1 MIKWDRKPKLL
12 GSTILSL
19 VLVLAA
25 GFASAGQTLP
35 PQEIPPFVE
44 GQVLIKVES
53 GVSLPEVAQAVGA
66 RVDRSIGDGTIHVLL
81 MEDLSAT
88 MAAEILMAVPGV
100 VFAEPNW
107 LRQLHEYYPNDD
119 GYDLKWDLNNDGSL
133 CDGTNCATA
142 DADMHW
148 QEAYTLLGSCFD
160 RSATVAVVD
169 TGIDLNHPDL
179 DAKITA
185 NRWDFLDGDADP
197 SDTHGH
203 GTHVAGIALAE
214 TNNGDEATEPAG
226 EGDTAGV
233 GHSSNIEVMPL
244 RVCDQYGCPTS
255 AIVNAIYYAA
265 DNGAKVVNLSLGGKV
280 PSSSEEQAINYAWN
294 QGLVIVCSSGNDG
307 AGKVSYPAAF
317 ANCIAVGST
326 DWHDQLWSDSNRG
339 NDLDVVAPG
348 GDMDHYDDPGGIW
361 STMPT
366 YDVYLTTAYAYDKY
380 YDHLQ
385 GTSMAA
391 PQVSGLAG
399 LLFALGVTD
408 ADEDGNTN
416 DEIRNI
422 IESTV
427 DDLGSSGWDR
437 SYGWGRINVYNA
449 ILAAHGGRPFEDIA
463 ITAMDAPSSVGKG
476 EVVDVSVMVDN
487 VRNVSVT
494 VDLTV
499 TVTDYTDST
508 TVGSQTIS
516 GGLAA
521 CASTTPTFTW
531 DTGGATLGD
540 HMLTA
545 SHDFA
550 DYDTTNNSKS
560 ITVTVSQPTA
570 IGLTSLSAALED
582 RHVLVWPLVL
592 LGLGIGT
599 LVLWARRDRAV

>member
-1 MIKWDRKPKLL
+1 MAKWNRKPKLL
-12 GSTILSL
+12 GLTILSL

-35 PQEIPPFVE
+35 PQQIPPFVE
-44 GQVLIKVES
+44 GQVLLKVES

-81 MEDLSAT
+81 LEDRSAT
-88 MAAEILMAVPGV
+88 VAAEILMAVPGV

-107 LRQLHEYYPNDD
+107 LRQLHEDYPDDD
-119 GYDLKWDLNNDGSL
+119 GYHLKWDLNNDGSL
-133 CDGTNCATA
+133 CDGTDCATT
-142 DADMHW
+142 DADMDW
-148 QEAYTLLGSCFD
+148 QEAYQLLGSCFD
-160 RSATVAVVD
+160 RSAVVAVVD

-179 DAKITA
+179 NDKIVPGY
-185 NRWDFLDGDADP
+185 DFLNNHSVPHDD
-197 SDTHGH
+197 HGH

-214 TNNGDEATEPAG
+214 TNNGGEASEPAG

-244 RVCDQYGCPTS
+244 RVCDQSGCPTT
-255 AIVNAIYYAA
+255 AIVDAIYYAA
-265 DNGAKVVNLSLGGKV
+265 DNEANVINLSLGGRFG
-280 PSSSEEQAINYAWN
+280 SSSEEQAINYAWN
-294 QGLVIVCSSGNDG
+294 QGLVIVGSSGNDG
-307 AGKVSYPAAF
+307 VGRVSYPAAF

-326 DWHDQLWSDSNRG
+326 NWHDQLWSRSNRG
-339 NDLDVVAPG
+339 DDLDVVAPG
-348 GDMDHYDDPGGIW
+348 GDMDRYDDPGGIW

-366 YDVYLTTAYAYDKY
+366 DDVYLTTAYAYDKY

-391 PQVSGLAG
+391 PHVSGLAG

-408 ADEDGNTN
+408 ADGDGNTN

-449 ILAAHGGRPFEDIA
+449 IFAAHSGRPFEDIA
-463 ITAMDAPSSVGKG
+463 ITAVDPPSPVTRG
-476 EVVDVSVMVDN
+476 EIVDVSVMVNN
-487 VRNVSVT
+487 VRNVTVT

-521 CASTTPTFTW
+521 CASTTPTLAW

-540 HMLTA
+540 HMLMA

-550 DYDTTNNSKS
+550 DYDATNNSKS
-560 ITVTVSQPTA
+560 ITVTVNQPTA
-570 IGLTSLSAALED
+570 VRLTSLSAGRED

-599 LVLWARRDRAV
+599 LLLWARWRKVV